1 MPTANELSSTR
12 VTIFWLIGPGN
23 WTQQVVD
30 EEINE
35 MRQSG
40 LLARTSN
47 IFVWGQDYDRA
58 HSSNAHT
65 WVDLFKMHPDAAAKV
80 HAIDLGAAENEWW
93 SKQGKTFEFPALQGA
108 WQFCR
113 QTEDVSNQAIL
124 YLHSKGSTKQHWQGD
139 EFTWRQIMSNFAL
152 RNYESCLANLGCG
165 YSTCGS
171 ALQKG
176 LLTVAPWMHYSGNF
190 WWARCDYIVGL
201 DSPKPSIDM
210 LEIQDPTVNGIKPE
224 GRFLA
229 EWWLF
234 SKVTTPRETSIF
246 FKNCWGTP
254 QMFIPNYLE
263 CYIHANM
270 VPICNKDPD
279 AWRCNRKQ
287 SAQMPVDCNDQPVLD
302 FDCAIGQEDV
312 GTVHAALQVG
322 CPGSQISSIDYAVVG
337 DLTGGC
343 TSGIHPGPCGTTP
356 INELVESVC
365 LGEEFCVIT
374 CRFVHSSTPGCNVS
388 YWSDLPA
395 NAGRNSLK
403 YTFFEVPGVATG
415 GTACGAKPKA
425 SALKVSC
432 QA

>member
-1 MPTANELSSTR
+1 M
-12 VTIFWLIGPGN
+12 
-23 WTQQVVD
+23 VD

-47 IFVWGQDYDRA
+47 IFVWGQDYDRY
-58 HSSNAHT
+58 HSVAGHPHHS
-65 WVDLFKMHPDAAAKV
+65 WLDLFKMHPDAAAKV
-80 HAIDLGAAENEWW
+80 HAIDLGFTENKWW

-113 QTEDVSNQAIL
+113 ATEDVSKQAIL
-124 YLHSKGSTKQHWQGD
+124 YLHSKGSTKQHWHGE

-171 ALQKG
+171 ALQKA

-190 WWARCDYIVGL
+190 WWARCDYIVTL

-210 LEIQDPTVNGIKPE
+210 LEMQDPSVNSVKPE

-234 SKVTTPRETSIF
+234 SKVATQRETSLF
-246 FKNCWGTP
+246 VKNCWGTP

-270 VPICNKDPD
+270 PPICNKDPD

-287 SAQMPVDCNDQPVLD
+287 SAHMPLDCNSNPVVD

-322 CPGSQISSIDYAVVG
+322 CPGGKISSIDYAVVG
-337 DLTGGC
+337 ELTGNC
-343 TSGIHPGPCGTTP
+343 MSGMHPGPCGTTP
-356 INELVESVC
+356 INELVEMAC
-365 LGEEFCVIT
+365 LGEEFCVVT
-374 CRFVHSSTPGCNVS
+374 CRFVHTSTPGCNVS

-395 NAGRNSLK
+395 NAGRNSLE

-425 SALKVSC
+425 SALKISC
-432 QA
+432 GA